1 LKSLLIIHK
10 KQFGYHIDTYKLVSH
25 LSKYFKITYICFD
38 SGLPKLEVLGVNI
51 QYVSSIGGVFERAV
65 RFFKTSFY
73 HLKKT
78 HDVVFLDYFH
88 GCSLLIFFSKSDIIL
103 DYRTGSVHAN
113 SLKRKIGDVMRAV
126 EAKFFSRVTV
136 ISDGLRKKLCISSD
150 KSYILPLGADVMSKK
165 PKVFDVPR
173 LFYIGTLNNREMYK
187 TISGVSLFLESNPSF
202 KSSLTY
208 DIVGTGYKREEIKL
222 QEMVKELQL
231 ENNITIHGRK
241 SHHEIQPLLDH
252 CNIGVSFI
260 PITTYFDHQPPTKTF
275 EYVLS
280 GMVCMATST
289 SENKRYINTTN
300 GILHSDTPEAFAGA
314 LEKVVLNFNDYNS
327 KSIQHTLK
335 NHTWKN
341 IASQFKAYLDNE

>member
-1 LKSLLIIHK
+1 M
-10 KQFGYHIDTYKLVSH
+10 DTYKLVSH
-25 LSKYFKITYICFD
+25 LTKYCRITYICFD
-38 SGLPKLEVLGVNI
+38 SGLPKLQVSVVNVK
-51 QYVSSIGGVFERAV
+51 YVSSRGGVVERAV

-88 GCSLLIFFSKSDIIL
+88 GCSLLNFFSKSDIIL
-103 DYRTGSVHAN
+103 DFRTGSVYAN
-113 SLKRKIGDVMRAV
+113 GLKRWTDDIMRIM
-126 EAKFFSRVTV
+126 EAKIFSRITV
-136 ISDGLRKKLCISSD
+136 ISRGLRKKLCISPD
-150 KSYILPLGADVMSKK
+150 KAYILPLGADVMSKE
-165 PKVFDVPR
+165 PKNFDVPR

-187 TISGVSLFLESNPSF
+187 TISGVSLFLKSNPSF

-208 DIVGTGYKREEIKL
+208 DIVGTGYKGEEDKL
-222 QEMVKELQL
+222 QEMIKESKL
-231 ENNITIHGRK
+231 ENNIVVHGRK

-260 PITTYFDHQPPTKTF
+260 PITSYFDHQPPTKTF
-275 EYVLS
+275 EYVLA

-289 SENKRYINTTN
+289 SENKRYINANN

-314 LEKVVLNFNDYNS
+314 LEKVVSNFNHYNS
-327 KSIQHTLK
+327 KSIQDTLN

-341 IASQFKAYLDNE
+341 IASQFKAYLNNE